1 MSDEA
6 MMSPT
11 KRLYRLSPAER
22 HAIRDRI
29 AAELSHD
36 PDVLFAYVYGLLLK
50 SEAFDVVD
58 IAVYLSTSHF
68 NNTTATNLSAH
79 LSDKLNIPVNVRSL
93 NTAPIAFRFHVLRS
107 ECLFS
112 RDDDLRASIMEDTT
126 RRYLNN
132 ASPRRHTTKE
142 AFGCSEPHDSR
153 DSPRTDTEG

>member
-22 HAIRDRI
+22 HAIRDQI

-68 NNTTATNLSAH
+68 NNTTVANLSAH
-79 LSDKLNIPVNVRSL
+79 LSGKLNLPVNVRSL
-93 NTAPIAFRFHVLRS
+93 NTAPIAFRFHILRS

-112 RDDDLRASIMEDTT
+112 RDDDLRASIMEDAEL
-126 RRYLNN
+126 RSGR
-132 ASPRRHTTKE
+132 PRLLQ
-142 AFGCSEPHDSR
+142 G
-153 DSPRTDTEG
+153 